1 MGIPDHLTCLFRNL
15 HVGQEAIVR
24 TRCGTT
30 DWFKI
35 GKEVGQ
41 CCILSPRLFKLFA
54 KYIMGNAGLKDSQA
68 GIKITRRNINNLSY
82 TDDKIFMAKSEEE
95 LKNLLMRVKG
105 E

>member
-1 MGIPDHLTCLFRNL
+1 MDHNKLWNILKEMGIPDHLTCLFRNL

-68 GIKITRRNINNLSY
+68 GIKITRRNINNLIY
-82 TDDKIFMAKSEEE
+82 AEDTTLTAESE
-95 LKNLLMRVKG
+95 
-105 E
+105 

>member
-1 MGIPDHLTCLFRNL
+1 MRNTGL
-15 HVGQEAIVR
+15 DEA
-24 TRCGTT
+24 
-30 DWFKI
+30 
-35 GKEVGQ
+35 
-41 CCILSPRLFKLFA
+41 
-54 KYIMGNAGLKDSQA
+54 QA